1 MQTFSCRKWLWLKSP
16 GGKRTLIQQA
26 VTLMLRVG
34 MGSLISSFFLD
45 VSLLGWGASCDL
57 GQTGGLWHVTETGM
71 SINALE
77 LKAGLFGLQSLLPS
91 TCRHVRMMMDNTT
104 AVVCVNKMGTSHSKH
119 CNVITKQIWDFCI
132 EKGVWLSAAHV
143 PGREKVD
150 ADLES
155 RKINYDTEWK
165 LNTELLQQA
174 FHILGVNPDLDLFAS
189 RINTQLSSYVSFK
202 PDPGAKAVDA
212 FTLNW
217 HDTRFD
223 AFPPFCVI
231 PKVLQNICRDR
242 AKGVVVVPDWPN
254 QPWFPLI
261 AKMLINYPVLV
272 SARKNLLSLPQSPAE
287 EHRLQKLRLIICE
300 LSGVASDAQG
310 FRNKLQTSCVHPG
323 EPKPKRDMPAM
334 WQSGAGMRTAD
345 TLIPYRRL

>member
-1 MQTFSCRKWLWLKSP
+1 
-16 GGKRTLIQQA
+16 
-26 VTLMLRVG
+26 
-34 MGSLISSFFLD
+34 
-45 VSLLGWGASCDL
+45 
-57 GQTGGLWHVTETGM
+57 
-71 SINALE
+71 
-77 LKAGLFGLQSLLPS
+77 
-91 TCRHVRMMMDNTT
+91 MDNTT
-104 AVVCVNKMGTSHSKH
+104 AVACVNKMGTSHSKH
-119 CNVITKQIWDFCI
+119 CNMITKQIWDFCI

-143 PGREKVD
+143 PGRENVD

-174 FHILGVNPDLDLFAS
+174 FHILGANPDLDLFAS

-217 HDTRFD
+217 HDTRFY

-231 PKVLQNICRDR
+231 PKVLQKICRDR
-242 AKGVVVVPDWPN
+242 AKGVVVVPDWPKSTMVSN
-254 QPWFPLI
+254 DSKDADKLPSASISEEESVKSTTKPSRGTSTS
-261 AKMLINYPVLV
+261 KTETNYLRTIR
-272 SARKNLLSLPQSPAE
+272 SRFRRTGFSKQATDIMCSSWRTE
-287 EHRLQKLRLIICE
+287 TQKRY
-300 LSGVASDAQG
+300 
-310 FRNKLQTSCVHPG
+310 
-323 EPKPKRDMPAM
+323 MPAM